1 MDTFIFAINAVMPIV
16 LLVALGY
23 YAKKI
28 RLLNEQ
34 FCATGNR
41 FCFRVLLPI
50 LLFMNIYKTNG
61 IEDIQWDLAVYAC
74 IIIFI
79 VFILGFFFIVPHF
92 KIPSQKGVILQCIFR
107 SNFALIGLPLATS
120 LAGQKGATVA
130 AILSL
135 VAIPLYNILA
145 VFSLEYFVQNDER
158 KTNYLKIAKGILTNP
173 LIIGVMAGFL
183 VLCIRAL
190 FEWLGISFRLADVE
204 FLYSALNMT
213 AVIASPL
220 ALIILGAQFE
230 FYAIRG
236 LLKQIIVG
244 TVMRILVVPI
254 IGLGIAYLL
263 FPQYGG
269 AEFSGL
275 VALFA
280 SPVAVSSSVMTA
292 EMGGDKDLASQYVV
306 WTTFFSAFTIFMFV
320 LVFRAIG
327 IFQ

>member
-1 MDTFIFAINAVMPIV
+1 MRA
-16 LLVALGY
+16 
-23 YAKKI
+23 
-28 RLLNEQ
+28 
-34 FCATGNR
+34 
-41 FCFRVLLPI
+41 
-50 LLFMNIYKTNG
+50 LLFF
-61 IEDIQWDLAVYAC
+61 A
-74 IIIFI
+74 
-79 VFILGFFFIVPHF
+79 FILGFFLVVPFF
-92 KIPSQKGVILQCIFR
+92 KIPSQKGVILQCVFR

-135 VAIPLYNILA
+135 VTIPLYNILA
-145 VFSLEYFVQNDER
+145 IFSLEYFVQNDGR
-158 KTNYLKIAKGILTNP
+158 KTDYLKIAKGILTNP

-183 VLCIRAL
+183 VLCIRAQ
-190 FEWLGISFRLADVE
+190 FERLGISFRLADIE
-204 FLYSALNMT
+204 FLYSALNM
-213 AVIASPL
+213 AAAIASPL
-220 ALIILGAQFE
+220 ALIVLGAQFE

-236 LLKQIIVG
+236 LLKQIVVG
-244 TVMRILVVPI
+244 TVMRILVVPF

-280 SPVAVSSSVMTA
+280 SPVAVSSSVMAA

-320 LVFRAIG
+320 LVFKAIG